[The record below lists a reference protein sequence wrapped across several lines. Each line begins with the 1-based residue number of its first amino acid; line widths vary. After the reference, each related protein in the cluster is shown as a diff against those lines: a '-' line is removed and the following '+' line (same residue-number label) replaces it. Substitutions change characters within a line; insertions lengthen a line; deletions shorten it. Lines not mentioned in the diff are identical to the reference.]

1 MDLRRDAERIIREA
15 IQAVMPEKAV
25 EDALSTLE
33 FTPGRLLVVAI
44 GKAAWNMA
52 SAALSHLGDKVDGGC
67 VITKYGHSRGDLPPL
82 TIYEAGHPVPDENSY
97 LATEAALSLTQNLT
111 ANDTVLFL
119 VSGGGSSLF
128 EAPLIDPQEMEDI
141 GSQLLRCGAHITEI
155 NAIRKRLSRVKGG
168 RFAQHCAPARVV
180 ALLLSDVLGD
190 RPDVIASGPACVDM
204 SGAVEPLDIVRKYG
218 LKLSA
223 NAMDCLRQPLPDN
236 LPNAENHISG
246 SVRQLCQAAETS
258 ARAMG
263 YEPVLLTDRLACE
276 ARDAGRMM
284 GETALRNQ
292 DATRPLAF
300 IAGGETVVH
309 VQGDG
314 LGGRNQ
320 ELALS
325 AVPYLA
331 KCRNTLLF
339 SVGSDGTDGPT
350 DAAGG
355 MVDANIQ
362 KLLQMRKISLEDVLR
377 RNDAYHALK
386 AVDGLIF
393 TGPTGTNVNDL
404 TVLLIDR

>member
-52 SAALSHLGDKVDGGC
+52 SAALSHLGDQVDGGC

-111 ANDTVLFL
+111 VNDTVLFL
-119 VSGGGSSLF
+119 VSGGGSALF
-128 EAPLIDPQEMEDI
+128 EAPLIDPQELEDI

-204 SGAVEPLDIVRKYG
+204 SGGVEPLDIVRKYG

-223 NAMDCLRQPLPDN
+223 NAMECLRRPLPDS

-246 SVRQLCQAAETS
+246 SVRQFCQAAETS

-284 GETALRNQ
+284 GETALRHQ
-292 DATRPLAF
+292 DATRPLA
-300 IAGGETVVH
+300 IISGGETVVH

-331 KCRNTLLF
+331 KCRDTLLF

-355 MVDANIQ
+355 MVDANTQ
-362 KLLQMRKISLEDVLR
+362 KLLQMRKISLEDVQR